1 MSTEVVVRSPKV
13 QDAVLI
19 RSASMAKATT
29 MSRDGLKLLANNLV
43 DPATV
48 ARNFESMRRAEQW
61 MKVHCCTLSS

>member
-1 MSTEVVVRSPKV
+1 
-13 QDAVLI
+13 
-19 RSASMAKATT
+19 MAKATT